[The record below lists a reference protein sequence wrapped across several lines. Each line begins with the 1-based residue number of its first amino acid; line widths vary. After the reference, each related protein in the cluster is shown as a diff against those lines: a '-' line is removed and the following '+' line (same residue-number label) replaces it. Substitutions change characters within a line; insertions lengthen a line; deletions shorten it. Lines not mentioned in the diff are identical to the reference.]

1 MDYLELSLKSLHTE
15 SVKLAQIIEKSYHPD
30 LVIYVARGGY
40 LIGQDI
46 ANYFKV
52 PAVGIYAQR
61 KGNKLK
67 ESLKDILKCLPRP
80 ITKMLR
86 EIELNSGVHRAI
98 PERKVFWDADYSNS
112 KEVIQAQ
119 KILIVDDSVDTGYS
133 MKALIPTIKQTT
145 QAGMIKIAAINVWT
159 KSQDV
164 IHTDYFNYK
173 DTIIVTPMSNDS
185 KEHDQFLALFDQRR
199 KDTGKK

>member
-15 SVKLAQIIEKSYHPD
+15 SVKLAQTIGKSYRPD

-46 ANYFKV
+46 ANYFGV
-52 PAVGIYAQR
+52 PSVGIYAQR

-67 ESLKDILKCLPRP
+67 DSLKDILKCLPRP

-86 EIELNSGVHRAI
+86 EIELNSGVHKAI
-98 PERKVFWDADYSNS
+98 PERNVFWDGDFRNC
-112 KEVIQAQ
+112 KEVTLAQ

-133 MKALIPTIKQTT
+133 MKALIPYIKMAT
-145 QAGMIKIAAINVWT
+145 QAVEIKIAAINVWS

-164 IHTDYFNYK
+164 IHTDFFNHK

-185 KEHDQFLALFDQRR
+185 KEHDQFLALYAKRH
-199 KDTGKK
+199 TGASEK